1 MKKDREFLSVFA
13 PYITGLL
20 EEKRAMGFVYD
31 SAEDEFYRL
40 DSYFVEK
47 SITEPALTKEIIE
60 DWCVLHP
67 GEKGYGLQKR
77 IGVIRRLSEYMNS
90 LGFQAYYPR
99 ISPKVTAAL
108 PHIFTS
114 NEIKAVFISIDTY
127 RPQSH
132 EKVFHRMAQEYRVL
146 FRLYYCCGLRN
157 SEGSGLPTDKVD
169 LENGILTIDS
179 KNKTRL
185 VYLGADMTELCRK
198 YYDYLKRELG
208 HSSDYFFP
216 GRYLTA
222 PISQSTVNAVFRK
235 FWKMTKYA
243 ADCSNP
249 PTPHDLRFTFITNR
263 INRWALEGYDI
274 DALMPYL
281 SQYVGHTD
289 VQETYYYYH
298 LTDELFDVIR
308 KNDKTS
314 AAVIPEARYE

>member
-1 MKKDREFLSVFA
+1 M
-13 PYITGLL
+13 
-20 EEKRAMGFVYD
+20 
-31 SAEDEFYRL
+31 
-40 DSYFVEK
+40 
-47 SITEPALTKEIIE
+47 
-60 DWCVLHP
+60 
-67 GEKGYGLQKR
+67 
-77 IGVIRRLSEYMNS
+77 
-90 LGFQAYYPR
+90 
-99 ISPKVTAAL
+99 
-108 PHIFTS
+108 
-114 NEIKAVFISIDTY
+114 
-127 RPQSH
+127 
-132 EKVFHRMAQEYRVL
+132 L

-157 SEGSGLPTDKVD
+157 SEGSDLPTDKVD

-185 VYLGADMTELCRK
+185 VYLGMDMTELCRK
-198 YYDYLKRELG
+198 YFEYLTRELG
-208 HSSDYFFP
+208 YSPEYFFP
-216 GRYLTA
+216 GRYLEA
-222 PISQSTVNAVFRK
+222 PIPHTTISAVFRK
-235 FWKMTKYA
+235 FWKMTKFA

-298 LTDELFDVIR
+298 LADELFDVIR